1 LIYDATLRRDIAMN
15 EQQFGNKVRQALN
28 QGIRGERVD
37 AQVLERLR
45 AARVQALACKKPER
59 APAMAWAGDIAG
71 RLGGLS
77 GLSFRLLL
85 PIVAL
90 IIGLAVIY
98 AWERNQRVA
107 EVEEID
113 AQLLTDDLPIDAY
126 LDKGFE
132 AWLKKRG
139 SR

>member
-1 LIYDATLRRDIAMN
+1 MVVMN
-15 EQQFGNKVRQALN
+15 EQQFGNRIRQALSESA
-28 QGIRGERVD
+28 RGERLGARVR
-37 AQVLERLR
+37 QRLH
-45 AARVQALACKKPER
+45 AAREQALARMRSER

-71 RLGGLS
+71 RFGGLGGLS
-77 GLSFRLLL
+77 ARLLL
-85 PIVAL
+85 PIVVL
-90 IIGLAVIY
+90 IVGLVAIY
-98 AWERNQRVA
+98 AWEHNQRVA

-113 AQLLTDDLPIDAY
+113 ALLLASDLPIDAY

>member
-1 LIYDATLRRDIAMN
+1 MN
-15 EQQFGNKVRQALN
+15 EQQFGNKIRQALSEAA
-28 QGIRGERVD
+28 RGERVG
-37 AQVLERLR
+37 AQVLARLR
-45 AARVQALACKKPER
+45 AARERALARMRTER

-71 RLGGLS
+71 RFGGLGGLS
-77 GLSFRLLL
+77 IRLLL
-85 PIVAL
+85 PIVVL
-90 IIGLAVIY
+90 IIGLAAIY
-98 AWERNQRVA
+98 AWQSNQRVV

-113 AQLLTDDLPIDAY
+113 AQLLSDDLPIDAY